1 MAAET
6 SQMVKAKCMA
16 KFPMICT
23 GVESG
28 RFKVLK
34 LVITFY
40 QIVMAKVLARAGG
53 RESLSKSVRSQT
65 SFYFPPK
72 MAKGQ

>member
-1 MAAET
+1 
-6 SQMVKAKCMA
+6 MVKAKCMA

-40 QIVMAKVLARAGG
+40 QMVIAKDLARAGG
-53 RESLSKSVRSQT
+53 KESLSKSARSQT
-65 SFYFPPK
+65 VFYFPPK
-72 MAKGQ
+72 MAAGQ